1 MGEALN
7 GLKRNIMCG
16 DARESHIGQKVT
28 VMGWVQRNR
37 NLGGLQFIDL
47 RDREG
52 ILQVVFTDD
61 FRRRNPRKSK

>member
-52 ILQVVFTDD
+52 ILLIL
-61 FRRRNPRKSK
+61 S